1 MAREKCDKYQH
12 FPTHFGLSLS
22 LECSG
27 EISRQSVKSTYPIIS
42 LKVGVFLQN
51 SNARFWL
58 VKFFQ
63 QLVPCSEIITP
74 NKTPNQW
81 KKKKNQD
88 FLVSITTDHDFPGRA
103 PHCNIFF
110 LYRSVQF
117 NSGRPPNNGQ
127 RRQR

>member
-1 MAREKCDKYQH
+1 MSREKCDKYQH
-12 FPTHFGLSLS
+12 FPTHFGFSLS

-58 VKFFQ
+58 VKFCQ

-81 KKKKNQD
+81 KKN
-88 FLVSITTDHDFPGRA
+88 PGLPSVYYNRSRFSGKSTA
-103 PHCNIFF
+103 LQQFFF
-110 LYRSVQF
+110 LYRSVKF